1 MTTVAEEP
9 APVRSQDRP
18 RKPSVVQSI
27 WRSYFLRRLV
37 RALLMIWLVATLVFF
52 MVRLMP
58 GNPVDTYTAKLIAE
72 QGLSYEQA
80 RAQAATLFQFDSSK
94 PLVLQYVDYLRNLL
108 HGDMGTSIVSSG
120 TTVAS
125 KIAAHLPWTMF
136 SVGISM
142 VIAIGI
148 GLVFGMIMAYR
159 RGGIFDH
166 AVSIIGSLLHAIPN
180 YLLAMLIVVVGGVK
194 LKLFDFAQMRGSLTA
209 GVKPGFTL
217 NFIQDIFYHAA
228 LPILTYVLTTA
239 GTWALVMKSSTT
251 QVLGEDYVTVA
262 RARGLSGGRIA
273 GTYVGR
279 NAVLPLVAQIA
290 TQAGFVVGGAIFV
303 EQTFAYD
310 GIGIQLYKSINF
322 RDYPIIQGILLM
334 ITIVVIFANLLADF
348 IYSFLDPRIRTDERK
363 AD

>member
-1 MTTVAEEP
+1 MTAVAVKSV
-9 APVRSQDRP
+9 PVANPDRP
-18 RKPSVVQSI
+18 RTPSI
-27 WRSYFLRRLV
+27 WLRIWRNYFLRRVV
-37 RALLMIWLVATLVFF
+37 RALIMIWVVTSAIFF
-52 MVRLMP
+52 LVRLMP
-58 GNPVDTYTAKLIAE
+58 GNPVDTYTNKLIAE

-94 PLVLQYVDYLRNLL
+94 PLILQYVDYLNNLL
-108 HGDMGTSIVSSG
+108 HGDMGSSIVSSG

-125 KIAAHLPWTMF
+125 KVAAHLPWTMF

-148 GLVFGMIMAYR
+148 GLVLGMLMAYR
-159 RGGIFDH
+159 RGGVVDH
-166 AVSIIGSLLHAIPN
+166 TVSIIGSLLHAIPN

-194 LKLFDFAQMRGSLTA
+194 LRWFDFARMRGSVSPGVQA
-209 GVKPGFTL
+209 GFNI

-348 IYSFLDPRIRTDERK
+348 IYSFLDPRIRTDERTE
-363 AD
+363 D